1 MNDKDPNDI
10 VLTDPAKL
18 FEYEIISREVNQ
30 CEDISTLRR
39 ALLHSIRL
47 YMNLQENL
55 NTILE

>member
-1 MNDKDPNDI
+1 MEDKDPTEI

-30 CEDISTLRR
+30 CEDISVLRR

-55 NTILE
+55 NTLFK